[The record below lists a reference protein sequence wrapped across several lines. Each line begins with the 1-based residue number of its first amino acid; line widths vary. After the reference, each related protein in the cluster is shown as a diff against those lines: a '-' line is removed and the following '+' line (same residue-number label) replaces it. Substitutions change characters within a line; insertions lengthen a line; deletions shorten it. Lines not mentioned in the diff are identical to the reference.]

1 MKAYSLIE
9 TVKLKL
15 ITNNNENNE
24 MGQNIIIGTENSGE
38 LFNLNTAYNIYK

>member
-24 MGQNIIIGTENSGE
+24 MDQNIIIGTENSG
-38 LFNLNTAYNIYK
+38 